1 MISATLATEIRQL
14 SNMFLALREFD
25 LKENELELE
34 YRNLNLITKRDW
46 KFNHEDVCKNL
57 RLNA

>member
-1 MISATLATEIRQL
+1 MISATLATEIRKL

-34 YRNLNLITKRDW
+34 CRNLNLITKRNL

-57 RLNA
+57 R